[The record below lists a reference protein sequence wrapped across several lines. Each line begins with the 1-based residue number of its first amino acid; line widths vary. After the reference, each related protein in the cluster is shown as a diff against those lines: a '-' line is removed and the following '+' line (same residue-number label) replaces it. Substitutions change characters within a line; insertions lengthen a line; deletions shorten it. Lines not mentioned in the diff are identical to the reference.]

1 MEFPDKE
8 LLCSASRRE
17 APYRQ
22 VVVVPPTSSKT
33 VLFVL
38 LPLKIGKVDVEVKVL
53 GLRIQDHVKKT
64 LLVQVIGTHHLLL
77 PV

>member
-1 MEFPDKE
+1 MEFPYKE
-8 LLCSASRRE
+8 RLCSASRRE

-33 VLFVL
+33 VPFVL
-38 LPLKIGKVDVEVKVL
+38 LPLEIGKVDMEVKAL
-53 GLRIQDHVKKT
+53 GLGIQDHMKKT